1 MVTAP
6 SPPRTFPRAGAARTL
21 AAALVAA
28 LLAPALA
35 VAQTGATINVS
46 VDPQVIQLGQSA
58 TFRIDVNVDGNL
70 PVQIGSPPTGDYRIG
85 MSGTMSSRS
94 NINGVVVSQTTR
106 TYRIT
111 PTRTGRIEVGM
122 VPVRIGGVMEHSDP
136 VYLDVIAAG
145 APTPPA
151 AGPTPGR
158 QVVIPG
164 APAAPQGGADRARP
178 EPAVPENAEG
188 HRPFITT
195 VASSETVWLG
205 EPFVVDYEAYTP
217 RRDRWQMVGIDQ
229 PSFSNL
235 WFHDVDVERVRDY
248 RGHRAT
254 VGTIPFEGHLIS
266 RYVMVPLEPGT
277 LELPGVRADFNS
289 YRYGRSDTESPPFRV
304 EVRPLPDGAPRGF
317 QRSNVGQYTFSMTAV
332 PSGTR
337 VGDAIRVTMR
347 AEGTG
352 LTDLLVLPEPPV
364 TGAASVQAPVDESRQ
379 ELLGETSVGGFKQVE
394 WVILPTAEGE
404 LTIGPVAF
412 HYFDPA
418 LGRYQTIDVPAQTFT
433 ISGFS
438 PTADLLRPAVAE
450 ERQSEL
456 LSALSSRRE
465 AAPAPARRQI
475 PEPLFWALLIVPPLA
490 WAGSGAAGRL
500 RKRRAEGEPERVRR
514 SAASSAM
521 SAVRA
526 ARKGGDGAPSGIAAA
541 LRRYLAERLDLRA
554 GALTLVELGRAL
566 RDRGVP
572 GETATELVDLLDAC
586 QSAAYGGASAA
597 HEPEALA
604 TRALAVIEALERHA

>member
-6 SPPRTFPRAGAARTL
+6 SPRPSSRAPGARAL
-21 AAALVAA
+21 AATLVAA
-28 LLAPALA
+28 LLVPALA

-46 VDPQVIQLGQSA
+46 VDPQVLQLGQSA

-145 APTPPA
+145 APAPPA
-151 AGPTPGR
+151 TGPTPGR

-164 APAAPQGGADRARP
+164 SGGVPSPGTPAPARP

-195 VASSETVWLG
+195 VANTETVWLG

-229 PSFSNL
+229 PSFADV

-248 RGHRAT
+248 QGRRAT
-254 VGTIPFEGHLIS
+254 VGTIPFEGHLIG

-304 EVRPLPDGAPRGF
+304 EVRPLPEGAPRGF
-317 QRSNVGQYTFSMTAV
+317 QRSNVGQYTFSMTAA

-456 LSALSSRRE
+456 LSALSGRRDAVP
-465 AAPAPARRQI
+465 AAPRGQV
-475 PEPLFWALLIVPPLA
+475 PEPLLWALLVVPPLA
-490 WAGSGAAGRL
+490 WAGSGVAGRL
-500 RKRRAEGEPERVRR
+500 RKRRAQAEPERVRR
-514 SAASSAM
+514 GAASSAA

-526 ARKGGDGAPSGIAAA
+526 ARKGSDGAASGIAAA

-554 GALTLVELGRAL
+554 GALTLEELGRAL

-572 GETATELVDLLDAC
+572 SKAADELVTILDAC
-586 QSAAYGGASAA
+586 QSAAYGGAAA
-597 HEPEALA
+597 GVDPEALA
-604 TRALAVIEALERHA
+604 TRALAIIETLERHA